1 MLSELKKIK
10 IESVRNLPNAEK
22 RIEEINNCKNITELG
37 YTFLTAI
44 NELKN
49 KGNTSCSN

>member
-22 RIEEINNCKNITELG
+22 RIEEINN
-37 YTFLTAI
+37 YMFLNAI
-44 NELKN
+44 IPESKQL
-49 KGNTSCSN
+49 